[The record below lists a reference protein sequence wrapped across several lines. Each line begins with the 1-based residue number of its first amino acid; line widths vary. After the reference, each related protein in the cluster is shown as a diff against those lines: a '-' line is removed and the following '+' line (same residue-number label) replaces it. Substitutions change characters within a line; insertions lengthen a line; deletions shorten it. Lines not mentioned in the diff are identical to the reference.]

1 MNKRWW
7 ITIAIIVVALIAIGV
22 LYENGLLDT
31 EWTGLSIIFA
41 ALAGPYTAI
50 KSWLGKDRTTESV
63 LKKYEYLKKDEKQ
76 HRQITDEEIA
86 AREERIVELDKKIA
100 DAQKEI
106 DEIQR
111 RKEIMREEV
120 DDMSIDELQDEAVN
134 YFGD

>member
-7 ITIAIIVVALIAIGV
+7 ITIAIIVGGLILIGV

-31 EWTGLSIIFA
+31 KWSGLSMIFA

-50 KSWLGKDRTTESV
+50 KSWLGKDRTSAAV
-63 LKKYEYLKKDEKQ
+63 LKKYEHLEKDEVK
-76 HRQITDEEIA
+76 HRTYTDEEIT
-86 AREERIVELDKKIA
+86 AREERIRELDEKIA
-100 DAQKEI
+100 NSQKEI

-111 RKEIMREEV
+111 KKETIIDEI
-120 DDMSIDELQDEAVN
+120 DDMDIDELQDEAIN